1 MRVALRGVA
10 VALAVAAAAPIVIGA
25 NSTPASARSEI
36 RLELGDLL
44 FGDERYWEAIV
55 AFERAKEGAKPGQL
69 VRATRGLLRSLLQ
82 VAEFARAY
90 QEAELLA
97 EVADPGDSA
106 SRTLYADALWASG
119 LFAEAE
125 AAYRDVLAIDP
136 GAGGARH
143 GLARGLAARGRLEE
157 SLSEVHAAIA
167 ATTAPEA

>member
-1 MRVALRGVA
+1 MRVGLRGVA
-10 VALAVAAAAPIVIGA
+10 VALAVAAAAPIVIDA

-55 AFERAKEGAKPGQL
+55 AYERAKEGAKPAQL
-69 VRATRGLLRSLLQ
+69 VRAARGLLRSLLQ

-90 QEAELLA
+90 QEAEILA
-97 EVADPGDSA
+97 EVADPADSA

-125 AAYRDVLAIDP
+125 AAYRDALAIDP
-136 GAGGARH
+136 RARE
-143 GLARGLAARGRLEE
+143 AASRRA
-157 SLSEVHAAIA
+157 SPRCRRPSRPPAPRRP
-167 ATTAPEA
+167 TTR

>member
-1 MRVALRGVA
+1 MRAGLRGV
-10 VALAVAAAAPIVIGA
+10 VIALAAAAAAPIVIDA

-55 AFERAKEGAKPGQL
+55 AYERAKEGAKSGQL

-97 EVADPGDSA
+97 DAADPEDA
-106 SRTLYADALWASG
+106 ESRTLYADALWASG

-136 GAGGARH
+136 RH
-143 GLARGLAARGRLEE
+143 VPARGL
-157 SLSEVHAAIA
+157 
-167 ATTAPEA
+167 EAF